1 MVAGGIDTGWTF
13 YAPYSTTTTAV
24 VFPVMLAVFIIGF
37 SSIMTGLN
45 FIVTVHTM
53 RAPGVTWDR
62 LPLFVWAIYATS
74 IIQVLATPVIG
85 ITSLLVGIERVFQ
98 IGLFDPAQGGDPV
111 LMQHLFWFYSHPA
124 VYIMVL
130 PSMGVASEV
139 LCGLSKKNA
148 FGYHAIA
155 YSSLGIA
162 FVGFFVWGHHMF
174 TSTQSTF
181 AGGIFGVLTM
191 LVGIFTAIKV
201 FNWVGTIYGGSI
213 TFSTPFLYIAAFL
226 FFLIFGGMTGIALAC
241 MSLDLH
247 WHDTYFVVAH
257 FHFIMVAATVM
268 AFLAAIHYWFPKMFG
283 RKVPES
289 WGFLAGGF
297 IILGFNATFIPQ
309 FLLGNAGMPRRY
321 YNYPAEFQMLNVAST
336 AGASLLFIGFVI
348 VALYLGYALVNG
360 EKTDNPWESRG
371 FEWFTAS
378 PPIKMNFPTTPE
390 FKTEP
395 HHYVDSPDGE
405 TH

>member
-1 MVAGGIDTGWTF
+1 
-13 YAPYSTTTTAV
+13 
-24 VFPVMLAVFIIGF
+24 
-37 SSIMTGLN
+37 
-45 FIVTVHTM
+45 
-53 RAPGVTWDR
+53 
-62 LPLFVWAIYATS
+62 
-74 IIQVLATPVIG
+74 
-85 ITSLLVGIERVFQ
+85 
-98 IGLFDPAQGGDPV
+98 
-111 LMQHLFWFYSHPA
+111 
-124 VYIMVL
+124 MVL

-174 TSTQSTF
+174 TSSQSTF

-226 FFLIFGGMTGIALAC
+226 FFLIFGGMTGIALAT

-283 RKVPES
+283 KKIPEN
-289 WGFLAGGF
+289 WGYLAGGF

-321 YNYPAEFQMLNVAST
+321 YSYPAEFTMLNVASS
-336 AGASLLFIGFVI
+336 AGASLLAIGFVI
-348 VALYLGYALVNG
+348 VALYLGYSIVHG
-360 EKTDNPWESRG
+360 EKAENPWESRG
-371 FEWFTAS
+371 FEWLTAS
-378 PPIKMNFPTTPE
+378 PPTKHNFEEIPE
-390 FKTEP
+390 ITHEP
-395 HHYVDSPDGE
+395 HHYVDAPDEEKRHVG
-405 TH
+405 